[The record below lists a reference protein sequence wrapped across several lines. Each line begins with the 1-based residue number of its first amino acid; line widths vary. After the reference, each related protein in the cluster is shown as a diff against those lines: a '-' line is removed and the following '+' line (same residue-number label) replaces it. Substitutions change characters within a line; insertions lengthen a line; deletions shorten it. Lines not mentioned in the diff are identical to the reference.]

1 MSRTAI
7 RPGEPADF
15 EPAISVWRAANT
27 RRKDGLPVTP
37 EHEERVKNLLR
48 KPDALLLVADD
59 GGELVGM
66 AVGVQGRTQGGAGTP
81 IDGLCHI
88 SMIFVSPERWGEG
101 IGSQLVDAVLDGARS
116 AGYDRVQLWTQTD
129 NPRAQRLYEGRDF
142 IATGRRKYEEELGEQ
157 IMHYARPL

>member
-1 MSRTAI
+1 MSRTVI

-15 EPAISVWRAANT
+15 EPALFVWRAANA

-37 EHEERVKNLLR
+37 EHEKRVRNLLQR
-48 KPDALLLVADD
+48 PDAFLLVAEV

-66 AVGVQGRTQGGAGTP
+66 AVGVQGRTREGEGSP
-81 IDGLCHI
+81 IEGLCHV
-88 SMIFVSPERWGEG
+88 SMIFVVPGRWGKS
-101 IGSQLVDAVLDGARS
+101 IGGQLVESVLVGARS

-129 NPRAQRLYEGRDF
+129 NPRAQRLYEGHGF
-142 IATGRRKYEEELGEQ
+142 IATGRRKYEEELGEL